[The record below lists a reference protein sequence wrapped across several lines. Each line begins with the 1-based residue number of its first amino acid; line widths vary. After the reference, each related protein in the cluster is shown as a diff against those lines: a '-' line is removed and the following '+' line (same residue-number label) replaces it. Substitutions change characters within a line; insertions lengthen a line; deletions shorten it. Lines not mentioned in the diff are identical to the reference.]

1 MVENWQLVSTSIAYI
16 GVLFVIASL
25 GERMRHRLSA
35 LQQSWVYALTLGVY
49 CTSWG
54 FIGTAGQ
61 AANHSFSYFSVYI
74 GPILLFVFGWS
85 FIQRIIRVSLSLNIT
100 SIADLLASRF
110 GKSKHLAVLVTLVA
124 LIGTLPYIALQLK
137 AIVYSYQMLRQESYL
152 PFWLLT
158 LIVSLILTMFTVIFG
173 IRNIDVTE
181 RHPGLMVAIAFE
193 SLVKVIA
200 FLMVGMLVCYVIYDS
215 PATLWSAAKPT
226 IDMNY
231 QLSGSNMFNLLGL
244 LVIAISAF
252 LCLPRQFQ
260 VMVVELKEQRSSN
273 ISRWWF
279 PLYLVIFTLFAGPMG
294 LAGSMLYG
302 ESMAS
307 DAYVLFL
314 PSFHGQ
320 SWLSLLVFIGVVSA
334 ASSMVFISTIALSTM
349 LSNELVFPAV
359 FRRSTIPQT
368 SFNEFQVKLLAIRKW
383 LVLAVILLSYGM
395 ILLAPPDKLSSLGE
409 IAFGAIAQLGP
420 ALFAAFLWRRANLR
434 GVIVGLAAG
443 FSIWFFANL
452 LPQLGLYSHPFTN
465 AVVSPTT
472 LATLLGLGINVIAMW
487 TVSLNSRPN
496 LVEQMQIEHFF
507 ERDALSDFTVSKQ
520 RKINPQELEL
530 LVSRFLGKERTKET
544 FENFHQRHP
553 ASENTTQAYNE
564 ALIFHT
570 ENALV
575 SVMGSA
581 SARLV
586 ISCILDGR
594 DIALDEVAQL
604 VEQTSSERLLF
615 SQSVLQSAIENA
627 REGISVID
635 SSLNLVAWN
644 ERYLALFNYPEELI
658 YIGCPVSEL
667 LRFNL
672 GKRFPATAEL
682 DHEIEKRIAFL
693 RAGSRHSIERE
704 QPDGKVFHIEGN
716 PIPGGGFVMIFS
728 DITVY
733 RHSENT
739 LKEINL
745 NLEERV
751 HERTCK
757 LEEANRKL
765 VAAQRNAEQAHLRK
779 SQYLKACSH
788 DLIQPLAAAKMF
800 TNVLANASN
809 LTETQNKQIASIDSA
824 LQAANDLLVDLNE
837 VARIESGNIQTDI
850 QPVSIQDVFA
860 SLRNEF
866 IPMARQHNVDLRW
879 VSSSLFVYSDPKMLR
894 RILQNLIGNALRYA
908 QSGKVLVGC
917 RRLGSHLKL
926 QVIDN
931 GPGIPL
937 EQQQIIFE
945 QFVQL
950 DQPSSRQTSA
960 GLGLGLN
967 IAKGLSTL
975 LKHEMTLQSRIN
987 QGCCFSLTVPLCQ
1000 QHLNPPQPS
1009 YPKLSMKNIRVLCI
1023 DNERSVLDGLHAVLK
1038 SWHCRVLT
1046 AQESTEALQLAER
1059 YTDEIDI
1066 VLADYQLDDGDS
1078 GLELIEQLR
1087 QVASRPLPAI
1097 LISATTDTDAIQQ
1110 AYQQGVTYLPKM
1122 AKPDEL
1128 KTKMAEL
1135 LTIQLQENYLESA
1148 VNSSGLNCN

>member
-1 MVENWQLVSTSIAYI
+1 MIENWQLVVTSIAYI
-16 GVLFVIASL
+16 GVLFIIAAF
-25 GERMRHRLSA
+25 GESMRYRLSVP
-35 LQQSWVYALTLGVY
+35 QQNWIYALTLGVY

-61 AANHSFSYFSVYI
+61 AANHSFSYFSVYV
-74 GPILLFVFGWS
+74 GPILLFIFGWS
-85 FIQRIIRVSLSLNIT
+85 FIQRVIRVSLSLNIT

-124 LIGTLPYIALQLK
+124 LMGTLPYIALQLK

-152 PFWLLT
+152 PFWLLA

-200 FLMVGMLVCYVIYDS
+200 FLMVGVFVCYAIFDS
-215 PATLWSAAKPT
+215 PTTLWNAARPS
-226 IDMNY
+226 IDMDY
-231 QLSGSNMFNLLGL
+231 QLGASNVFNLLGL
-244 LVIAISAF
+244 LVIAVSAF

-260 VMVVELKEQRSSN
+260 VIVVELKEQHASS

-279 PLYLVIFTLFAGPMG
+279 PLYLLIFTVFAVPMG
-294 LAGSMLYG
+294 LAGNMLYG
-302 ESMAS
+302 DSMAS

-314 PSFHGQ
+314 PSYHGQ
-320 SWLSLLVFIGVVSA
+320 SWLSLLVFIGLVSA

-359 FRRSTIPQT
+359 FRRSNIPQT
-368 SFNEFQVKLLAIRKW
+368 NFKAFQVKLLAIRKW
-383 LVLAVILLSYGM
+383 LVLVVILLSYGM
-395 ILLAPPDKLSSLGE
+395 ILLAPPDTLSSLGE

-443 FSIWFFANL
+443 FSIWFLANL
-452 LPQLGLYSHPFTN
+452 LPQLGLYPHPF
-465 AVVSPTT
+465 AGASVSPTT
-472 LATLLGLGINVIAMW
+472 LATLLGLGINVITLWA
-487 TVSLNSRPN
+487 VSLSSRPN
-496 LVEQMQIEHFF
+496 LVEQIQIEHFF

-530 LVSRFLGKERTKET
+530 LVSRFLGEERTKAT
-544 FENFHQRHP
+544 FENFHRRYP
-553 ASENTTQAYNE
+553 ASKNATQAYNE

-586 ISCILDGR
+586 ISCVLDGR
-594 DIALDEVAQL
+594 DIALDQVAQL
-604 VEQTSSERLLF
+604 VEHSSSERISF

-627 REGISVID
+627 SEGISVID
-635 SSLNLVAWN
+635 SELKLVAWN
-644 ERYLALFNYPEELI
+644 QRYRTMFDYPEELV
-658 YIGCPVSEL
+658 YIGSPVSEL

-672 GKRFPATAEL
+672 SKRFSTTAEL
-682 DHEIEKRIAFL
+682 NHEVEKRIAFL
-693 RAGSRHSIERE
+693 RAGGRHSIERK
-704 QPDGKVFHIEGN
+704 QPDGKIFRIEGN

-733 RHSENT
+733 RRSEKN

-745 NLEERV
+745 DLEERV
-751 HERTCK
+751 LERTRK
-757 LEEANRKL
+757 LEEANRQL
-765 VAAQRNAEQAHLRK
+765 VAAQHNAEQAHLRK

-800 TNVLANASN
+800 TNVLAAASN
-809 LTETQNKQIASIDSA
+809 LTETQCKQLASIDSA

-837 VARIESGNIQTDI
+837 VARIESGNIQADL
-850 QPVSIQDVFA
+850 QPVSVREVFD

-866 IPMARQHNVDLRW
+866 IPLARQHEVDLCW
-879 VSSSLFVYSDPKMLR
+879 VSSRLLVYSDPKMLR

-908 QSGKVLVGC
+908 HSGKVLVGC
-917 RRLGSHLKL
+917 RRCGDHLKL

-931 GPGIPL
+931 GPGIPPA
-937 EQQQIIFE
+937 QQQAVFE

-950 DQPSSRQTSA
+950 DQPSSKQTSA

-967 IAKGLSTL
+967 IAKGLATL
-975 LKHEMTLQSRIN
+975 LKHDISLQSKAN
-987 QGCCFSLTVPLCQ
+987 QGCCFSLTVPLCEQ
-1000 QHLNPPQPS
+1000 QSTPSQPS
-1009 YPKLSMKNIRVLCI
+1009 YPELSMKNIRVLCI
-1023 DNERSVLDGLHAVLK
+1023 DNEQAVLDGMQAVLK

-1046 AQESTEALQLAER
+1046 ARDGAEALRLTRR
-1059 YTDEIDI
+1059 YCDEIDI
-1066 VLADYQLDDGDS
+1066 VLVDYQLDDGDS
-1078 GLELIEQLR
+1078 GLELLEQLR
-1087 QVASRPLPAI
+1087 ELVSRPLPAI
-1097 LISATTDTDAIQQ
+1097 LISATTDTDAIARAQ
-1110 AYQQGVTYLPKM
+1110 QQGAAYLPKM
-1122 AKPDEL
+1122 AKPEEL

-1135 LTIQLQENYLESA
+1135 LIIQLRENYLVSA
-1148 VNSSGLNCN
+1148 ANSS